1 MQGVS
6 IYRMKSIR
14 GTIDFLT
21 GRNPYQ
27 GIIGNT
33 LQQAM
38 QNKENLLRLS
48 NFLLTLEGEYFQRI
62 ERNQV
67 DFYTNDKELHS
78 CIETIFADRVRLS
91 FVPRTTLLDELDTN
105 KYIICKRLPHK
116 KYKFKVYL
124 LPHKIKNID
133 EKRQYVDWLLK
144 NNKVH
149 ISESTARWFIQ
160 TEWYWDRRYIYVE
173 DEASVLLVQMRC
185 ASALGRVYE
194 YLVSDK

>member
-6 IYRMKSIR
+6 IYRMKTIN

-21 GRNPYQ
+21 NKEKHR

-33 LQQAM
+33 LQKAM
-38 QNKENLLRLS
+38 QNKDKLLCLS
-48 NFLLTLEGEYFQRI
+48 NFLLTLKGEYFQRI
-62 ERNQV
+62 ERNQI

-78 CIETIFADRVRLS
+78 HIETLFADCVRLS
-91 FVPRTTLLDELDTN
+91 FVPRNTLLEELETN
-105 KYIICKRLPHK
+105 KYIICKKLPHK

-124 LPHKIKNID
+124 LPHKIKNIE
-133 EKRQYVDWLLK
+133 EKHQYINWLL
-144 NNKVH
+144 NNPRVL

-173 DEASVLLVQMRC
+173 DEASILLVQMRC
-185 ASALGRVYE
+185 SSALGRIYE